1 MIYWLLH
8 WFFKITGFI
17 PQLFA
22 FRRKVYYED
31 KRVQS
36 RRIKGKAIVMPNH
49 HSVMDVA
56 NMMFVFYG
64 RSLRCLTA
72 ELMFRKNFFMTLIL
86 KMLGCIKVDRESHDF
101 SFLNKAE
108 AILNKGGVVE
118 VYPESRLARP
128 GEEKP
133 LEFKPSVVALALS
146 TGAPIIPVYHNGAM
160 FKKERALVMIGKP
173 IDVRELYDD
182 SLSEGENIDNIC
194 KMLRGKV
201 IELGKE
207 LERQREEEKAR

>member
-22 FRRKVYYED
+22 FRRKIYYED

-64 RSLRCLTA
+64 RALRCLTA
-72 ELMFRKNFFMTLIL
+72 EVMFRKSFFMTLIL

>member
-8 WFFKITGFI
+8 WFFKITGFL

-22 FRRKVYYED
+22 FRTKVYYED
-31 KRVQS
+31 KKVQS
-36 RRIKGKAIVMPNH
+36 RRIRGKAIVMPNH

-56 NMMFVFYG
+56 SMMFVFYG
-64 RSLRCLTA
+64 RALRCLTA
-72 ELMFRKNFFMTLIL
+72 ELMYRKNIFMTLVL
-86 KMLGCIKVDRESHDF
+86 KLLGFIKVDRESHDF

-108 AILNKGGVVE
+108 AILRKGGVVE
-118 VYPESRLARP
+118 IYPEARLACP

-146 TGAPIIPVYHNGAM
+146 SGAPIIPVYHNGAI
-160 FKKERALVMIGKP
+160 FSKERARVMIGKP
-173 IDVRELYDD
+173 IDIREWYDD
-182 SLSEGENIDNIC
+182 SLTEGENIDMIC
-194 KMLRGKV
+194 KRLRGKV
-201 IELGKE
+201 IELGNE